1 MVSEE
6 KTKEIKRLSSEGL
19 ATRAIAKR
27 IGMAQSTVQ
36 RTLKYIAPEP
46 EKLDEGKIMALWRAC
61 WPVSEIADEMRITE
75 ETVERVVRER
85 RKI

>member
-6 KTKEIKRLSSEGL
+6 KIKEIKRLSSEGL

-36 RTLKYIAPEP
+36 RTLKT
-46 EKLDEGKIMALWRAC
+46 GSHTTR
-61 WPVSEIADEMRITE
+61 
-75 ETVERVVRER
+75 
-85 RKI
+85 